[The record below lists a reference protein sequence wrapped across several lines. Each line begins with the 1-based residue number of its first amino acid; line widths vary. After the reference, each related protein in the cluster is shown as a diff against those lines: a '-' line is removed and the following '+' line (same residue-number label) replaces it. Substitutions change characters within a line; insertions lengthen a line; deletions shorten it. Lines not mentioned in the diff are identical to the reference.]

1 MESSAMTAGT
11 TKSYRAINLAEKL
24 GLISEQWSPRVVA
37 ELNDY
42 QFKVVRIEGDFV
54 WHDHPET
61 DEAFLVLEGEL
72 RIDFRDGAV
81 LLRPGELFVVP
92 RGVEHKPFAAR
103 EVKLLLIEPRGI
115 LNTGHAGGERTAQND
130 LWI

>member
-1 MESSAMTAGT
+1 MDATQ
-11 TKSYRAINLAEKL
+11 TKSYQAINLVEKA
-24 GLISEQWSPRVVA
+24 GMIGARWSPRVVA

-42 QFKVVRIEGDFV
+42 QFKVVRIEGDFI

-61 DEAFLVLEGEL
+61 DEAFIVLDGEL
-72 RIDFRDGAV
+72 RIDFRDGSV

-92 RGVEHKPFAAR
+92 RGVEHKPFAAG
-103 EVKLLLIEPRGI
+103 EVKLMLIEPRGI